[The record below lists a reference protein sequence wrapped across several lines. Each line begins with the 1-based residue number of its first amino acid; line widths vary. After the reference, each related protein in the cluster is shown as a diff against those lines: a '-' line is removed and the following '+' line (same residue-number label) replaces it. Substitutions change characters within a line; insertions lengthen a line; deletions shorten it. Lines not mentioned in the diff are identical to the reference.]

1 MLADDPLVNAHFG
14 HFMPSQEEI
23 ELTAQLLSA
32 DPELA
37 GAKEF
42 IVIHGDELATLRRF
56 CWQAKQLGVSGRLC
70 AEEALKLLRQCAE
83 KRLKLGLDVILD
95 RPSFPDELWSSFIE
109 TVPQTYHGLGLRG
122 QPVVLIRAGGTDPSA
137 MGELLNAGAVH
148 SVDDVNAA
156 VLCFLRCEECLFRHT
171 VPRAS
176 AEVGHLVDRVILIVD
191 LWGVGRGHFRFA
203 TEFLSV
209 AVKQTVILYPE
220 TLDHVLVVNAAWSF
234 ATLLWPILKRLLHP
248 VSQRK
253 VVIADA
259 SRTREKLLEH
269 LGVECLP
276 SHFGGE
282 NEGIHMGCML
292 RPREPEAV
300 DSATCRQTKDV

>member
-95 RPSFPDELWSSFIE
+95 RPRFPDELWSSFIE

-137 MGELLNAGAVH
+137 MGELLNTGAVH
-148 SVDDVNAA
+148 SVDD
-156 VLCFLRCEECLFRHT
+156 ECLFRHT

-292 RPREPEAV
+292 RPREPEGV